1 MWVPD
6 EDFPVHDAPVDE
18 RTSDDAGDNAP
29 ERERTAVMR
38 CARCNHPIAA
48 AGDLLPEQIARLES
62 ASYPYQ
68 LDLLGNEE
76 AWVYSATN
84 AQSRRFDVCRF
95 GPGACARLRIQ
106 GTPLRVIGKVPSL
119 LSC

>member
-6 EDFPVHDAPVDE
+6 EDFPLHDAPVDE
-18 RTSDDAGDNAP
+18 RTSEDAGDDAP
-29 ERERTAVMR
+29 VQERTAVMR

-48 AGDLLPEQIARLES
+48 ADDLLPEQIARLES

-76 AWVYSATN
+76 AYFQAAVQVRVFA
-84 AQSRRFDVCRF
+84 RRRA
-95 GPGACARLRIQ
+95 PWLPRGA
-106 GTPLRVIGKVPSL
+106 PP
-119 LSC
+119 